1 MMRRAVPIQLKNH
14 QDWFTCLKLPGEIY
28 AIREEKH
35 WQNVTSFLIC
45 GSHRA
50 ILFDT
55 GLGIRDIKKVA
66 EELYDGQI
74 TVINSHCHFDHIGN
88 NWRFDKVVVFDDEYA
103 MHTAAAGVP
112 CEMIADQAAE
122 EAFSGG
128 YPEGFSPKDLFCRPY
143 SVSAAQDG
151 DFFNLGDRRLEYIH
165 TPGHSSDCIML
176 YDRSMGILLAGD
188 MIYHGALY
196 AMFDDTLYGRS
207 DIGQYIDSIQKVAG
221 MCPEIRA
228 IYASHNDCI
237 VEPAMLQKMADAMS
251 GIRQGKAEGI
261 TVEREQYGFKKGQ
274 LKQYIFDGYSVVC
287 RR

>member
-1 MMRRAVPIQLKNH
+1 
-14 QDWFTCLKLPGEIY
+14 
-28 AIREEKH
+28 
-35 WQNVTSFLIC
+35 
-45 GSHRA
+45 
-50 ILFDT
+50 
-55 GLGIRDIKKVA
+55 
-66 EELYDGQI
+66 
-74 TVINSHCHFDHIGN
+74 
-88 NWRFDKVVVFDDEYA
+88 
-103 MHTAAAGVP
+103 
-112 CEMIADQAAE
+112 
-122 EAFSGG
+122 
-128 YPEGFSPKDLFCRPY
+128 
-143 SVSAAQDG
+143 
-151 DFFNLGDRRLEYIH
+151 
-165 TPGHSSDCIML
+165 ML

-207 DIGQYIDSIQKVAG
+207 DLGQYIDSIQKVAG

-237 VEPAMLQKMADAMS
+237 VEPAMLQKMADDMS